1 MIDPLPLDML
11 PQPDEWTCGPTCLHA
26 VYRYFGEKS
35 DLSTIID
42 RVPKLDDG
50 GTLAVLLGC
59 DALKHGYAARIYTYN
74 LTVFDPIWFRD
85 GVDLPAKLC
94 AQADAKDDNKLRLAT
109 AGYLEFLR
117 LGGQVRMRDLSTALI
132 RKYLSRNIPLLT
144 GLSSTYL
151 YQEAREINSPT
162 QDKSDV
168 VGFPQGHF
176 VVLRGYDKESKLVQ
190 VADPYQKNPWSQNLD
205 YQVSLERVVCA
216 VLLGVLTYDAN
227 FLVIHPKNNAM
238 NPHYVS
244 PTPPL

>member
-26 VYRYFGEKS
+26 VYRYFGEKVE
-35 DLSTIID
+35 LPMIIH
-42 RVPKLDDG
+42 RVPKLDEG

-74 LTVFDPIWFRD
+74 LTVFDPTWFRE
-85 GVDLPAKLC
+85 GVDLQAKLC
-94 AQADAKDDNKLRLAT
+94 AQAEAKDDNKLRLAT

-117 LGGQVRMRDLSTALI
+117 LGGQVRMRDLSTTLI

-144 GLSSTYL
+144 GMSSTYL
-151 YQEAREINSPT
+151 YQEARELDSPT

-168 VGFPQGHF
+168 VGVPQGHF

-190 VADPYQKNPWSQNLD
+190 VADPYQKNPWSQNLA

-238 NPHYVS
+238 NPHYVV
-244 PTPPL
+244 PPPS